1 MGRGRPSWDN
11 RFIFTFIA
19 FGFRHSGKRREE
31 YTIGCA
37 RRKGRWCGSR
47 KDRGGREGASD
58 SLCRISDLLGV
69 TLDLDSDLDRI
80 VSTDFAVEAVPT
92 LLDANMCMIKLDG
105 VQEAIK
111 KRKEDSMW

>member
-1 MGRGRPSWDN
+1 M
-11 RFIFTFIA
+11 
-19 FGFRHSGKRREE
+19 
-31 YTIGCA
+31 
-37 RRKGRWCGSR
+37 
-47 KDRGGREGASD
+47 
-58 SLCRISDLLGV
+58 
-69 TLDLDSDLDRI
+69 DSDLDRI